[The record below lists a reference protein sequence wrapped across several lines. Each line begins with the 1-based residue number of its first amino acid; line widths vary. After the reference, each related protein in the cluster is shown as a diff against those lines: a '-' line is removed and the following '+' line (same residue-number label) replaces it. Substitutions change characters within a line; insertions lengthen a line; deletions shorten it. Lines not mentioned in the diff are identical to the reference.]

1 MRYSENIN
9 SKNDRNPSIEFGFN
23 DMRVQKNRQLE

>member
-9 SKNDRNPSIEFGFN
+9 SKNDHNPSIEFGFN
-23 DMRVQKNRQLE
+23 NMRVQKNRQLG